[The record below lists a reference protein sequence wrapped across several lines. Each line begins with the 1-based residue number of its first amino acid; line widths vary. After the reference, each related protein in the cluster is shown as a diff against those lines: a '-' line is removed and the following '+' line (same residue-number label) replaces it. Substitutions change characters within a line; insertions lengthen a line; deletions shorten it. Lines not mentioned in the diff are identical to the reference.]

1 MRFLHAIIAVISFAA
16 PVSAMAYEF
25 SAENAYIAYTK
36 LIKPADMAPYV
47 SVFASRFTPTT
58 LERKNEFSKPRT
70 SEDAAV
76 ILAKEISQFDFR
88 EPFTASTEA
97 AFGEYNFDRSDFDF
111 RPISAATSFRSGPAW
126 SRAPGDIEV
135 VFVNTQAFHGL
146 PMDTAAAERFVR
158 EKPDRRVYM
167 DLEFVPDSAIEG
179 SDKIRAKVT
188 RIDVFADPAH
198 RKLIYTFA
206 EVDVKRTN

>member
-1 MRFLHAIIAVISFAA
+1 
-16 PVSAMAYEF
+16 
-25 SAENAYIAYTK
+25 
-36 LIKPADMAPYV
+36 
-47 SVFASRFTPTT
+47 
-58 LERKNEFSKPRT
+58 
-70 SEDAAV
+70 
-76 ILAKEISQFDFR
+76 
-88 EPFTASTEA
+88 
-97 AFGEYNFDRSDFDF
+97 
-111 RPISAATSFRSGPAW
+111 
-126 SRAPGDIEV
+126 
-135 VFVNTQAFHGL
+135 
-146 PMDTAAAERFVR
+146 MDTAAAERFVR